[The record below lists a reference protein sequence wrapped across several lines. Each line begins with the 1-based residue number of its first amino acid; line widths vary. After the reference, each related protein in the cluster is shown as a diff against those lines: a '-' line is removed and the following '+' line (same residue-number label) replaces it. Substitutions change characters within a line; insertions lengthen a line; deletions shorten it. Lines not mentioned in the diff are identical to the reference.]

1 MFASAFPAADDFI
14 GKVTDVIINPLIY
27 LMFGVA
33 FVVFMW
39 GVTEYVL
46 HLDDEDARKKG
57 ARHMLWGVIGFAIMV
72 SAYGIV
78 TLIGTTAN
86 SL

>member
-1 MFASAFPAADDFI
+1 MNPLPQAANDFI
-14 GKVTDVIINPLIY
+14 SKVLVNIVNPLIY

-57 ARHMLWGVIGFAIMV
+57 TQHMIWGVIGFFIMI

-78 TLIGTTAN
+78 ALIGATVKT
-86 SL
+86 L